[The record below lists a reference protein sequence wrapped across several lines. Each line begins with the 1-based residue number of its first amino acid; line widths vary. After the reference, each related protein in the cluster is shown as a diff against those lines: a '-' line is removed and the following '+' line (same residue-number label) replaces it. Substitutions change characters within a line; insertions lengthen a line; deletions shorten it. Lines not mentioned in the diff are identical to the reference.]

1 MADTARRFVIVSARR
16 SGSNLLCTLIDSH
29 PDALCHH
36 ELFNPRGI
44 FTALDLRD
52 TATPLHDIAARERDP
67 VAYLA
72 QVWRYAR
79 GHACV
84 GFKMTPE
91 QHPEILHA
99 VLDDAGIAKIV
110 LRRDNPL
117 RALVSERIAD
127 ITGRWEAYAGE
138 VGGQDIDIDPGARPR
153 VHVEHDEL
161 DRHVRQVQA
170 FYDGLTDAMQ
180 RSGQRW
186 LELRYESL
194 FDAGEQ
200 RRLCDYLGLSPR
212 PLQARSIRQNPEP
225 LERLLDNAD
234 ALRRSLAS
242 TPLARLFD

>member
-1 MADTARRFVIVSARR
+1 MTETSRRFVILSARR

-36 ELFNPRGI
+36 ELFNPHGI

-52 TATPLHDIAARERDP
+52 TATPLHDIAARERDSL
-67 VAYLA
+67 AYLA

-84 GFKMTPE
+84 GFKMTPD
-91 QHPEILHA
+91 QHPEILQA
-99 VLDDAGIAKIV
+99 VLDDAGVAKIV
-110 LRRDNPL
+110 LRRNNPL

-138 VGGQDIDIDPGARPR
+138 AEPAPHPR
-153 VHVEHDEL
+153 IHVERDEL
-161 DRHVRQVQA
+161 DRHVRQVEA
-170 FYDGLTDAMQ
+170 FYDALTDVMQ

-200 RRLCDYLGLSPR
+200 HRLCDFLGLSPR
-212 PLQARSIRQNPEP
+212 TLQARSIRQNPEP
-225 LERLLDNAD
+225 LEYLLDNAD

-242 TPLARLFD
+242 TPLARLLD

>member
-1 MADTARRFVIVSARR
+1 VTEAVRRFVILSARR

-44 FTALDLRD
+44 FTALDLRN

-67 VAYLA
+67 IAYLA

-84 GFKMTPE
+84 GFKMTPD
-91 QHPEILHA
+91 QHPEILQA
-99 VLDDAGIAKIV
+99 VLEDIGIAKIV

-117 RALVSERIAD
+117 RALVSERIAE

-138 VGGQDIDIDPGARPR
+138 GGGQETNPGERPR
-153 VHVEHDEL
+153 IHVGRDEL
-161 DRHVRQVQA
+161 DEHVRQVQA
-170 FYDGLTDAMQ
+170 FYDGLTDVMQ

-194 FDAGEQ
+194 FDADEQ
-200 RRLCDYLGLSPR
+200 HRLCDFLGLSPR
-212 PLQARSIRQNPEP
+212 PLLARSIRQNPEP

-234 ALRRSLAS
+234 ALRLSLAS
-242 TPLARLFD
+242 TPLARLLD

>member
-1 MADTARRFVIVSARR
+1 VADTTRRFVILSARR

-52 TATPLHDIAARERDP
+52 IATPLHDIAARERDP

-91 QHPEILHA
+91 QHPEILRA
-99 VLDDAGIAKIV
+99 VLDDAAIAKIV

-117 RALVSERIAD
+117 RALVSERIANM
-127 ITGRWEAYAGE
+127 TGRWEAYAGE
-138 VGGQDIDIDPGARPR
+138 TEAAPHPR
-153 VHVEHDEL
+153 VHVERDEL

-170 FYDGLTDAMQ
+170 FYDGLTDVM
-180 RSGQRW
+180 RRCGQRW

-194 FDAGEQ
+194 FDGDEQ
-200 RRLCDYLGLSPR
+200 HRLCDFLGLSPR

-242 TPLARLFD
+242 TPLERLLD

>member
-1 MADTARRFVIVSARR
+1 MADTARRFVILSARR

-84 GFKMTPE
+84 GFKMTPD

-99 VLDDAGIAKIV
+99 VLEDSSIAKIV
-110 LRRDNPL
+110 LRRNNPL

-138 VGGQDIDIDPGARPR
+138 AGRQDIDSIARPR
-153 VHVEHDEL
+153 VHIEREEL

-186 LELRYESL
+186 LELCYESL

-200 RRLCDYLGLSPR
+200 HRLCDFLRLSRR
-212 PLQARSIRQNPEP
+212 PLQARSVHQNPEP

-242 TPLARLFD
+242 TPLARVFD

>member
-1 MADTARRFVIVSARR
+1 MTEAPRRFVILSTRR

-36 ELFNPRGI
+36 ELFNPAGV

-79 GHACV
+79 SHACI
-84 GFKMTPE
+84 GFKMTPD
-91 QHPEILHA
+91 QHPHILHT

-117 RALVSERIAD
+117 RALVSERIAE

-138 VGGQDIDIDPGARPR
+138 ADGHDALPAARPR
-153 VHVEHDEL
+153 IHVDRDEL
-161 DRHVRQVQA
+161 DAHVRQVDA
-170 FYDGLTDAMQ
+170 FYDGLTCMMQ

-200 RRLCDYLGLSPR
+200 RRLCDFLGLSPR
-212 PLQARSIRQNPEP
+212 PLQARSVRQNPEP
-225 LERLLDNAD
+225 LEYLLDNAD

-242 TPLARLFD
+242 TPLARVFD

>member
-1 MADTARRFVIVSARR
+1 MTETVRRFAILSARR
-16 SGSNLLCTLIDSH
+16 SGSNLLCTLVDSH

-52 TATPLHDIAARERDP
+52 MDTPLHDMAARERDP
-67 VAYLA
+67 IAFLS

-84 GFKMTPE
+84 GFKMTQE
-91 QHPEILHA
+91 QHPEVLRA
-99 VLDDAGIAKIV
+99 VLEDVGIAKIV
-110 LRRDNPL
+110 LRRNNPL
-117 RALVSERIAD
+117 RALVSERIAE

-138 VGGQDIDIDPGARPR
+138 SGRRTADVPRPR
-153 VHVEHDEL
+153 IRIEPNEL
-161 DRHVRQVQA
+161 ERHVRHVEA
-170 FYDGLTDAMQ
+170 FYDSLTGALR

-194 FDAGEQ
+194 FDTDEQ
-200 RRLCDYLGLSPR
+200 YRLCEFLGLSRR

-225 LERLLDNAD
+225 LEHLLDNAD

-242 TPLARLFD
+242 TPLSCLLD

>member
-1 MADTARRFVIVSARR
+1 VTEAVRRFVILSARR

-36 ELFNPRGI
+36 ELFNPSGI

-67 VAYLA
+67 IAYLA

-79 GHACV
+79 GHACI
-84 GFKMTPE
+84 GFKMTPD
-91 QHPEILHA
+91 QHPQILQA
-99 VLDDAGIAKIV
+99 VLEDIGIAKIV

-117 RALVSERIAD
+117 RALVSERIAE

-138 VGGQDIDIDPGARPR
+138 GGGQETNPGERPPI
-153 VHVEHDEL
+153 HVERDEL
-161 DRHVRQVQA
+161 DEHVRQVQT

-194 FDAGEQ
+194 FDADEQ
-200 RRLCDYLGLSPR
+200 HRLCDFLGLSTR

-234 ALRRSLAS
+234 ALRLSLAS
-242 TPLARLFD
+242 TPLARLLD

>member
-1 MADTARRFVIVSARR
+1 MADTARRFVILSARR
-16 SGSNLLCTLIDSH
+16 SGSNLLCTLVDSH

-67 VAYLA
+67 VEYLS

-79 GHACV
+79 GNACV

-91 QHPEILHA
+91 QHPEILQA
-99 VLDDAGIAKIV
+99 VLEDSGVAKIV
-110 LRRDNPL
+110 LRRNNPL

-127 ITGRWEAYAGE
+127 ITGRWEAYVGE
-138 VGGQDIDIDPGARPR
+138 AGGQDIDPGVRPR
-153 VHVEHDEL
+153 VHVERDEL

-170 FYDGLTDAMQ
+170 FYDGLTDVMQ
-180 RSGQRW
+180 RSDQRW

-194 FDAGEQ
+194 FDADEQ
-200 RRLCDYLGLSPR
+200 HRLCDFLGLSPR

-242 TPLARLFD
+242 TPLARVFD

>member
-1 MADTARRFVIVSARR
+1 VSEAARRFVILSARR

-36 ELFNPRGI
+36 ELFNPHCI

-52 TATPLHDIAARERDP
+52 TATPLHDMAARERDP
-67 VAYLA
+67 IAYLA

-79 GHACV
+79 GHACI

-99 VLDDAGIAKIV
+99 VLEDSGIAKIV

-138 VGGQDIDIDPGARPR
+138 AGGQDIDSAARPR
-153 VHVEHDEL
+153 VHVERDEL
-161 DRHVRQVQA
+161 DRHVQQVQA
-170 FYDGLTDAMQ
+170 FYDGLIDAMQ

-194 FDAGEQ
+194 FDPGEQ
-200 RRLCDYLGLSPR
+200 RRLCDFLGLSPR
-212 PLQARSIRQNPEP
+212 ALQARSIRQNPEP
-225 LERLLDNAD
+225 LEYLLDNAD

-242 TPLARLFD
+242 TPLARLLD

>member
-1 MADTARRFVIVSARR
+1 MTEAPRRFVILSARR

-36 ELFNPRGI
+36 ELFNPGGV

-52 TATPLHDIAARERDP
+52 TPTPLHDIAARERDP
-67 VAYLA
+67 AAYLA

-91 QHPEILHA
+91 QHPDILRK

-110 LRRDNPL
+110 LRRNNPL
-117 RALVSERIAD
+117 RALVSERIAE
-127 ITGRWEAYAGE
+127 ITGRWEAYADQAGA
-138 VGGQDIDIDPGARPR
+138 QDAHPGARPR
-153 VHVEHDEL
+153 IHVERDEL
-161 DRHVRQVQA
+161 DAHVRQVDA
-170 FYDGLTDAMQ
+170 FYNDLTGTLK

-194 FDAGEQ
+194 FNAGEQ
-200 RRLCDYLGLSPR
+200 GRLCDFLGLSPR
-212 PLQARSIRQNPEP
+212 PLQARSVRQNPEP
-225 LERLLDNAD
+225 LEHLLDNAD

-242 TPLARLFD
+242 TPLARVFD

>member
-1 MADTARRFVIVSARR
+1 MTETVRRFAVLSARR

-52 TATPLHDIAARERDP
+52 MDTPLHDMAARERDP
-67 VAYLA
+67 IAFLS
-72 QVWRYAR
+72 QVWGYAR
-79 GHACV
+79 SHACV
-84 GFKMTPE
+84 GFKMTPD
-91 QHPEILHA
+91 QHPEILRTL
-99 VLDDAGIAKIV
+99 LDDPGVAKIV
-110 LRRDNPL
+110 LRRNNPL
-117 RALVSERIAD
+117 RALVSERIAE

-138 VGGQDIDIDPGARPR
+138 SCGQPVDAAPHPR
-153 VHVEHDEL
+153 IHIEPDEL
-161 DRHVRQVQA
+161 DRHVRHVEA
-170 FYDGLTDAMQ
+170 FYDSLTGTMQ

-200 RRLCDYLGLSPR
+200 QRLCDFLGLSPR
-212 PLQARSIRQNPEP
+212 VLRARSIRQNPEP
-225 LERLLDNAD
+225 LEHLLDNAD

-242 TPLARLFD
+242 TPLGHVFD

>member
-1 MADTARRFVIVSARR
+1 MADTARRFVILSARR
-16 SGSNLLCTLIDSH
+16 SGSNLLCTLVDSH

-52 TATPLHDIAARERDP
+52 TATPLHDIATRERDP
-67 VAYLA
+67 FVYLA

-84 GFKMTPE
+84 GFKMTLE
-91 QHPEILHA
+91 QHPEILQA

-127 ITGRWEAYAGE
+127 ITGRWEAYVGE
-138 VGGQDIDIDPGARPR
+138 AGGQNIDPAARPR
-153 VHVEHDEL
+153 VHVERDEL

-170 FYDGLTDAMQ
+170 FYDGLTDVMQ
-180 RSGQRW
+180 RSDQRW

-194 FDAGEQ
+194 FDADEQ
-200 RRLCDYLGLSPR
+200 HRLCDFLGLSPR

-242 TPLARLFD
+242 TPLARVFD

>member
-1 MADTARRFVIVSARR
+1 MTEAVRRFVILSARR

-67 VAYLA
+67 IAYLS

-91 QHPEILHA
+91 QHPEILQA
-99 VLDDAGIAKIV
+99 VLEDSGIAKIV
-110 LRRDNPL
+110 LRRNNPL

-127 ITGRWEAYAGE
+127 ITGRWEAYAGDA
-138 VGGQDIDIDPGARPR
+138 GGQDINPAAQPR
-153 VHVEHDEL
+153 VHVERDEL

-170 FYDGLTDAMQ
+170 FYDGLTGTMQ
-180 RSGQRW
+180 RSDQRW

-194 FDAGEQ
+194 FDADEQ
-200 RRLCDYLGLSPR
+200 HRLCDFLGLSPR

-242 TPLARLFD
+242 TPLARLLD

>member
-1 MADTARRFVIVSARR
+1 MTEATRRFVILSARR

-36 ELFNPRGI
+36 ELFNPHGA

-52 TATPLHDIAARERDP
+52 TPTPLHDIAARERDP
-67 VAYLA
+67 TAYLA

-84 GFKMTPE
+84 GFKMTPD
-91 QHPEILHA
+91 QHPDILRA
-99 VLDDAGIAKIV
+99 LLEDAGIAKIV
-110 LRRDNPL
+110 LRRNNPL
-117 RALVSERIAD
+117 RTLVSERIAEL
-127 ITGRWEAYAGE
+127 TGRWEAYAGDA
-138 VGGQDIDIDPGARPR
+138 GGQEAAPGPPPR
-153 VHVEHDEL
+153 IHVERDEL
-161 DRHVRQVQA
+161 DRHVRQVEA
-170 FYDGLTDAMQ
+170 FYDDLTGTMR
-180 RSGQRW
+180 RSGQQW

-200 RRLCDYLGLSPR
+200 QRLCAFLGLSPR
-212 PLQARSIRQNPEP
+212 ALQARSVRQNPEP

-242 TPLARLFD
+242 TPLAHVFD